1 MFDDWEESYHDECA
15 GIYDTYDT
23 ITELEHLERRDLDGI
38 DAITM
43 GMAFALSEEIRE
55 ANREAQD
62 ESDYSEY
69 DVDEN
74 TDKENLEQIKRLS
87 LSSRFETRRLRPF
100 EQYVDDICK
109 GRRPLFED

>member
-1 MFDDWEESYHDECA
+1 MLDDWEEGYHDECF

-23 ITELEHLERRDLDGI
+23 ITESEHLERGDLDGI
-38 DAITM
+38 DAVTM
-43 GMAFALSEEIRE
+43 GMALALSEEIRD
-55 ANREAQD
+55 ANRAAQD

-69 DVDEN
+69 DIDEN
-74 TDKENLEQIKRLS
+74 TDEENLEQVKKLS
-87 LSSRFETRRLRPF
+87 LNSRFETRRLRPF